1 MRDGCASSSRRGQLE
16 FRFWYSCGRNGL
28 PLPGITLYSCI
39 QQIVTSNPYLSDSD
53 RNEWLLMFV
62 KLSEGPHQ
70 NATVVA
76 LIRAGP
82 EGVGGSDGPEPSIA
96 AVSFAFR
103 VQFLLRP
110 TRGKGRGID
119 RNMQVSSK
127 RVHASSHVFQKYVTS
142 R

>member
-1 MRDGCASSSRRGQLE
+1 
-16 FRFWYSCGRNGL
+16 
-28 PLPGITLYSCI
+28 
-39 QQIVTSNPYLSDSD
+39 
-53 RNEWLLMFV
+53 MFV
-62 KLSEGPHQ
+62 KSSEGPHQ

-96 AVSFAFR
+96 AVSF
-103 VQFLLRP
+103 VLLLQFLLRP

-119 RNMQVSSK
+119 RRMQVSPK
-127 RVHASSHVFQKYVTS
+127 RVHASSHVLQKDVIS